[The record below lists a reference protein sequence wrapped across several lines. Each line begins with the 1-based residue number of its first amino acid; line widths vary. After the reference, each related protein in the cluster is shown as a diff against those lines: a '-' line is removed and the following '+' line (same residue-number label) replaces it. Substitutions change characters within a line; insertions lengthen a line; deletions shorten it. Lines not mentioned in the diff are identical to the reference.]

1 MVEGIPQLDRVE
13 EFCDSCALGKQHR
26 HPFPQVAS
34 YRADK
39 PLDLFHADLCG
50 KIKPSTAGGK
60 NYFLLIVDDYSRYM
74 WVECLTTKDE
84 AFSRFKKIQALAE
97 SERNCKLRAFRSDRG
112 VNSTPWNFSN
122 IVMNMG

>member
-13 EFCDSCALGKQHR
+13 EFYDSCALGKQHR

-84 AFSRFKKIQALAE
+84 AFSRFKKI
-97 SERNCKLRAFRSDRG
+97 
-112 VNSTPWNFSN
+112 
-122 IVMNMG
+122 